1 MPCPLI
7 DEIEQ
12 TPSVIEMFRT
22 KIFDWTRTL
31 CYVSNAL
38 NQVKTHTVYAHK
50 AKPLKLLERNDRE
63 ALRRIEFRREMAIAY
78 APRVQQAIH

>member
-7 DEIEQ
+7 DEIAEE
-12 TPSVIEMFRT
+12 TSVIEMFRT

-31 CYVSNAL
+31 CYVSNAW
-38 NQVKTHTVYAHK
+38 NHVKAHNVYAHK
-50 AKPLKLLERNDRE
+50 TKPLKLLERKDRE

-78 APRVQQAIH
+78 TPRVQQAIH